1 MKNIKNYKDRFFSLL
16 ESEMGNVK
24 PLIKE
29 DTTTSAF
36 QGISQYDIDATS
48 EVLKRDFGLKKTNQE
63 IGNDIIKTRYEKKM
77 RGGKVLAIEITY
89 DETSRKRTKVLLTP
103 FLMNKGGSFQNIT
116 DEVLTK
122 FGGKNEVSDPIN
134 LEIPVTIIKII
145 ERIDEYGVG
154 DDFDSESSE
163 YSEKIKGLME
173 KNGLS
178 QVKTDDGSMLFVKK
192 INQGKSFLIKIK
204 EEGSMVKIFPL
215 VFDHEAHKNPIFY
228 GKELPV
234 RVGTIN
240 IERNQKD
247 NPKVLSLDIDKEDI
261 SGSESK
267 IAQAIEKGERLAK
280 EYMSKFDAMKK
291 LEDDPDFKLK

>member
-24 PLIKE
+24 PLITEASDSAENNITNMFEKDFGFYKANEEDKDGTKQITFKKE
-29 DTTTSAF
+29 FGDKVL
-36 QGISQYDIDATS
+36 GILIGLNPEGEALSNLIIVIPFLKKEGGVFTKITS
-48 EVLKRDFGLKKTNQE
+48 EVTG
-63 IGNDIIKTRYEKKM
+63 
-77 RGGKVLAIEITY
+77 
-89 DETSRKRTKVLLTP
+89 
-103 FLMNKGGSFQNIT
+103 T
-116 DEVLTK
+116 DEK
-122 FGGKNEVSDPIN
+122 FIGISEDKFTTEGKDLIN
-134 LEIPVTIIKII
+134 KII
-145 ERIDEYGVG
+145 DYVESESGDEG
-154 DDFDSESSE
+154 DSESADYTE
-163 YSEKIKGLME
+163 IIKDLIE
-173 KNGLS
+173 KNGFS

-240 IERNQKD
+240 IERNQRD
-247 NPKVLSLDIDKEDI
+247 NPEVLSLDIDKEDI

-267 IAQAIEKGERLAK
+267 ITQAIEKGERLAK

-291 LEDDPDFKLK
+291 LEDDSDFKLR